1 MNAEVIA
8 SLTTAAGTLVLAV
21 ATFFSTRSANRASRI
36 AERSLLATLRPV
48 LMNAQLGDPVQ
59 KIGFADQHW
68 SRVEGALAA
77 FEHGQEAIYL
87 AFGLR
92 NIGSGLAILQAWNP
106 IADRVLGDVPPAPI
120 EQFRAQTR
128 SLYVPPGGLGF
139 WQGALR
145 DPSDPI
151 YDAFASAHKNR
162 DPVSIELLYSDMNG
176 GQRTITRLV
185 MQPGQEDRW
194 IASVGRHWT
203 LDTHTPLR
211 G

>member
-1 MNAEVIA
+1 MSAEVIA

-21 ATFFSTRSANRASRI
+21 ATFSSTRSANRASRI

-48 LMNAQLGDPVQ
+48 LMNAQLGDPRQ
-59 KIGFADQHW
+59 KVGFADQHW
-68 SRVEGALAA
+68 IHLEGPGAA
-77 FEHGQEAIYL
+77 FEQGENAIYL

-92 NIGSGLAILQAWNP
+92 NFGSGLAILQAWHP
-106 IADRVLGDVPPAPI
+106 IADGVLADIPHGPVD
-120 EQFRAQTR
+120 QFRAQTR
-128 SLYVPPGGLGF
+128 SLYVPPGGVSF

-151 YDAFASAHKNR
+151 YDAFANALKNR
-162 DPVSIELLYSDMNG
+162 DPITIELLYSDMNG
-176 GQRTITRLV
+176 GQRTVTRIVVL
-185 MQPGQEDRW
+185 PGQEDRW

-211 G
+211 S

>member
-1 MNAEVIA
+1 VNAEVIA

-21 ATFFSTRSANRASRI
+21 ATFSATRSANRASRI

-48 LMNAQLGDPVQ
+48 LVNGQLGDPMQ

-68 SRVEGALAA
+68 LKVEGVTAA
-77 FEHGQEAIYL
+77 FEKGDDAIYL

-92 NIGSGLAILQAWNP
+92 NVGSGLAILQAWNP
-106 IADRVLGDVPPAPI
+106 IADRVLGDVPHGPV

-128 SLYVPPGGLGF
+128 SLYVPSGGLGF

-145 DPSDPI
+145 DPADPI
-151 YDAFASAHKNR
+151 YEAFAVALKDRASIT
-162 DPVSIELLYSDMNG
+162 IELLYTDMNG
-176 GQRTITRLV
+176 GQCTVTRLV
-185 MQPGQEDRW
+185 VQPTQADHW

-203 LDTHTPLR
+203 LDNHTPLR
-211 G
+211 F